1 MGEPRGPGPVGTG
14 TEAARTGA
22 ILAGEPAT
30 GEPAT
35 GDDGSRAV
43 ATARRPTMK
52 DVAVLAGVSL
62 STVSRVVNGEN
73 ARPDLI
79 ARVQHAVGM
88 LGYRRDLTASTLR
101 RADRVSASIGLVV
114 ADVGN
119 PFFAAVQRG
128 VEEVARQRGVL
139 GFTGSSDEDPDRERE
154 LAHALTGRRVDGL
167 IIVPTGDD
175 QSYLLTE
182 RQAGMAFVFVDRP
195 ARHLDAD
202 VVLSDNVGGTTD
214 AVRHLLDRG
223 HTRIAFLGDR
233 QRLFTTAE
241 RLRGYRETLLT
252 AGVGVDPAMVCVDLD
267 SSAAAEE
274 ATRGLLAAPV
284 PPTAVV
290 ASQNLLT
297 VGAVQGLRAAG
308 RQHHVA
314 LVGFDDVPLAAAV
327 DPGITVVAQRPVDLG
342 RRAAELLFARI
353 DGYRGPSRT
362 VIVETDLLPRGS
374 GELAAATAAGT
385 G

>member
-1 MGEPRGPGPVGTG
+1 MVDPGGAGPVV
-14 TEAARTGA
+14 
-22 ILAGEPAT
+22 AG
-30 GEPAT
+30 
-35 GDDGSRAV
+35 
-43 ATARRPTMK
+43 RRPTMK
-52 DVAVLAGVSL
+52 DVALLAGVSL

-128 VEEVARQRGVL
+128 VEEVARERGVL

-154 LAHALTGRRVDGL
+154 LAQALAGRRVDGL
-167 IIVPTGDD
+167 IIVPTGHD
-175 QSYLLTE
+175 QSYLLPD
-182 RQAGMAFVFVDRP
+182 RQAGIAVTFVDRP
-195 ARHLDAD
+195 PRHLDAD
-202 VVLSDNVGGTTD
+202 VALSDNAGGTAT
-214 AVRHLLDRG
+214 AVRHLLAHG

-233 QRLFTTAE
+233 ERLFTTAE

-252 AGVGVDPAMVCVDLD
+252 AGLGVDPALIRIGLE
-267 SSAAAEE
+267 SSAAAEA
-274 ATRGLLAAPV
+274 ATRVLLGGPA
-284 PPTAVV
+284 PPTALV
-290 ASQNLLT
+290 AGQNLLT
-297 VGAVQGLRAAG
+297 VGAVQALRAAG
-308 RQHHVA
+308 RQHEVA

-327 DPGITVVAQRPVDLG
+327 DPGISVVAQRPVELG

-353 DGYRGPSRT
+353 DGDHGPSRT
-362 VIVETDLLPRGS
+362 AVVPTDLVPRGS
-374 GELAAATAAGT
+374 GELGAARLR
-385 G
+385 

>member
-1 MGEPRGPGPVGTG
+1 
-14 TEAARTGA
+14 
-22 ILAGEPAT
+22 
-30 GEPAT
+30 
-35 GDDGSRAV
+35 
-43 ATARRPTMK
+43 MK

-79 ARVQHAVGM
+79 ARVQHAVGL
-88 LGYRRDLTASTLR
+88 LGYRRDVTASTLR

-128 VEEVARQRGVL
+128 VEDVARQRGVL
-139 GFTGSSDEDPDRERE
+139 GFSGSSDEDPARERE

-167 IIVPTGDD
+167 IIVPTGED

-195 ARHLDAD
+195 PRHLDAD
-202 VVLSDNVGGTTD
+202 VVLSDNVGGTAA
-214 AVRHLLDRG
+214 AVRHLLDLG
-223 HTRIAFLGDR
+223 HTRVAFLGDR
-233 QRLFTTAE
+233 ERLFTTAE
-241 RLRGYRETLLT
+241 RLRGYRETLVT
-252 AGVGVDPAMVCVDLD
+252 AGVRVDPALVRVDLEGV
-267 SSAAAEE
+267 AAAED
-274 ATRGLLAAPV
+274 ATRALLALPA
-284 PPTAVV
+284 PPTALV

-308 RQHHVA
+308 RQREVA
-314 LVGFDDVPLAAAV
+314 LIGFDDLPLAAAV
-327 DPGITVVAQRPVDLG
+327 DPGITVVAQRPVELG

-353 DGYRGPSRT
+353 DGHRGPSRT
-362 VIVETDLLPRGS
+362 VVVPTDMVPRGS
-374 GELAAATAAGT
+374 GELALPL
-385 G
+385 

>member
-1 MGEPRGPGPVGTG
+1 MVEPGSTVAVGPG
-14 TEAARTGA
+14 
-22 ILAGEPAT
+22 AT
-30 GEPAT
+30 G
-35 GDDGSRAV
+35 
-43 ATARRPTMK
+43 RRPTMK

-88 LGYRRDLTASTLR
+88 LGYRRDVTASTLR

-128 VEEVARQRGVL
+128 VEDVGRRRGVL

-175 QSYLLTE
+175 QSYLLAE
-182 RQAGMAFVFVDRP
+182 RQAGMALVFVDRP
-195 ARHLDAD
+195 PGHLDAD
-202 VVLSDNVGGTTD
+202 VVLSDNVGGTTA

-223 HTRIAFLGDR
+223 HTRIGFLGDR
-233 QRLFTTAE
+233 RGLFTTAE

-252 AGVGVDPAMVCVDLD
+252 AGVGVDAALIRVDLD
-267 SSAAAEE
+267 GTNAAEA
-274 ATRGLLAAPV
+274 ATRALLAVPA
-284 PPTAVV
+284 PPTALV
-290 ASQNLLT
+290 ATQNLIT
-297 VGAVQGLRAAG
+297 VGAVLGLRAAG
-308 RQHHVA
+308 VQHRVA
-314 LVGFDDVPLAAAV
+314 LVGFDDLPLAAAV
-327 DPGITVVAQRPVDLG
+327 DPGITVVAQRPVELG
-342 RRAAELLFARI
+342 RRAAELLFDRV

-362 VIVETDLLPRGS
+362 VVVPIDLIPRGS
-374 GELAAATAAGT
+374 GELSPARVGRPATAAGT

>member
-14 TEAARTGA
+14 TEAARPGDSRTGDSRLGA
-22 ILAGEPAT
+22 TVSGDIRTGDSRLGATVSGDILAGEAANGAEAT
-30 GEPAT
+30 GAEV

-195 ARHLDAD
+195 AR
-202 VVLSDNVGGTTD
+202 
-214 AVRHLLDRG
+214 
-223 HTRIAFLGDR
+223 
-233 QRLFTTAE
+233 
-241 RLRGYRETLLT
+241 
-252 AGVGVDPAMVCVDLD
+252 
-267 SSAAAEE
+267 
-274 ATRGLLAAPV
+274 
-284 PPTAVV
+284 
-290 ASQNLLT
+290 
-297 VGAVQGLRAAG
+297 
-308 RQHHVA
+308 
-314 LVGFDDVPLAAAV
+314 
-327 DPGITVVAQRPVDLG
+327 
-342 RRAAELLFARI
+342 
-353 DGYRGPSRT
+353 
-362 VIVETDLLPRGS
+362 
-374 GELAAATAAGT
+374 
-385 G
+385 

>member
-1 MGEPRGPGPVGTG
+1 MVEPGGPVAVGPVETG
-14 TEAARTGA
+14 
-22 ILAGEPAT
+22 
-30 GEPAT
+30 
-35 GDDGSRAV
+35 
-43 ATARRPTMK
+43 RRPTMK

-154 LAHALTGRRVDGL
+154 LTHALTGRRVDGL
-167 IIVPTGDD
+167 IVVPTGED
-175 QSYLLTE
+175 QSYLLAE
-182 RQAGMAFVFVDRP
+182 RQTGMALVFVDRP
-195 ARHLDAD
+195 PRHLDAD
-202 VVLSDNVGGTTD
+202 VVLSDNAGGTT
-214 AVRHLLDRG
+214 AGVRHLLDRG
-223 HTRIAFLGDR
+223 HRRIAFLGDR
-233 QRLFTTAE
+233 ERLFTTAE

-252 AGVGVDPAMVCVDLD
+252 AGVGVDAALVKVGLDGTAAADQVTPALL
-267 SSAAAEE
+267 AAAE
-274 ATRGLLAAPV
+274 
-284 PPTAVV
+284 PPTALV

-297 VGAVQGLRAAG
+297 VGAVHALRAAG
-308 RQHHVA
+308 RQHDVA
-314 LVGFDDVPLAAAV
+314 LVGFDDLPLAAAV
-327 DPGITVVAQRPVDLG
+327 DPGITVVAQRPVELG

-353 DGYRGPSRT
+353 DGHRGPSRT
-362 VIVETDLLPRGS
+362 VIVPTDLIPRGS
-374 GELAAATAAGT
+374 GELTAALPL
-385 G
+385 